1 MKLEEIYEM
10 WESDSQ
16 IDPLKISTESIMIP
30 KLQSRYMR
38 ICSNERL
45 LLKKLEA
52 DYKIFYRLKY
62 DWFLGVLDKQTL
74 LEHGWSQN
82 PRNIIR
88 QDIAMHIE
96 SDAEIIKLT
105 LKIAYQ
111 KEKVTALE
119 DILKTLT
126 QRTFHI
132 KNYIEFEKWKS
143 GER

>member
-1 MKLEEIYEM
+1 MKLEEIYEL
-10 WESDSQ
+10 WEQDSY
-16 IDPLKISTESIMIP
+16 IDPLRISTESISIP
-30 KLQSRYMR
+30 ALQHKYMR

-52 DYKIFYRLKY
+52 DYKLFYRLKY
-62 DWFLGVLDKQTL
+62 DWFLGVLDKHTL
-74 LEHGWSQN
+74 EENGWTQN
-82 PRNIIR
+82 PRSIIK
-88 QDIAMHIE
+88 QDIPMHIE
-96 SDAEIIKLT
+96 ADAEVIKLT

-119 DILKTLT
+119 DILKSLT

-132 KNYIEFEKWKS
+132 KNHIEFEKWKS